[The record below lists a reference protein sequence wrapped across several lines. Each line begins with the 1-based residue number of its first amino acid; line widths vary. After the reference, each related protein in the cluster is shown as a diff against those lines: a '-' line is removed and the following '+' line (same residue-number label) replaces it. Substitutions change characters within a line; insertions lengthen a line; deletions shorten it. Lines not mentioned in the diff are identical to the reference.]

1 MNLAG
6 LLDVTAADPAI
17 STALTSIGTTTLDV
31 SGPPGLQPFLL
42 AAIAVKA
49 DRPVLAVTATTRES
63 EDLVAALESLLPT
76 DSVVEYPAWETL
88 PHERLS
94 PRADTIGRRLAV
106 LRRLRHPDYSDST
119 TGRVRVVVA
128 PIRSVLQ
135 PQVPDL
141 GELQPVAL
149 APGNE
154 ADFDDVVRR
163 LADIAYNRVD
173 MVERRGEFAVR

>member
-17 STALTSIGTTTLDV
+17 SSALTAIGTATLDL

-42 AAIAVKA
+42 AAVAAKA

-63 EDLVAALESLLPT
+63 EDLVAALEGLLP
-76 DSVVEYPAWETL
+76 DHSVVDYPAWETL

-106 LRRLRHPDYSDST
+106 LRRLRHPDPSDPA
-119 TGRVRVVVA
+119 TGRIRVVVA
-128 PIRSVLQ
+128 PIR
-135 PQVPDL
+135 
-141 GELQPVAL
+141 
-149 APGNE
+149 
-154 ADFDDVVRR
+154 
-163 LADIAYNRVD
+163 
-173 MVERRGEFAVR
+173 